1 MPKARLLG
9 ERVQRECFTKGA
21 DNVKNDAA
29 ASFLGCPSIRQLLGA
44 EPRTSPNPRFCGAG
58 GHSGFLTRQ
67 RARQGGGFLTEG
79 QKSEHQKSAMPAC
92 VAGRWHSEA
101 KPGEV
106 RAVDLPLVRHQPK
119 GALPSPAQWIR
130 GFQPS

>member
-1 MPKARLLG
+1 MKIH
-9 ERVQRECFTKGA
+9 
-21 DNVKNDAA
+21 AA
-29 ASFLGCPSIRQLLGA
+29 AWILGSPSDRQRLGA

-119 GALPSPAQWIR
+119 GALPSPTQWIR